1 MHPQG
6 CVVVGFVLGR
16 RADLSL
22 PSCIVSDDF
31 SLVVC
36 INMKTVYGEHL
47 ISGVVSVN

>member
-1 MHPQG
+1 M
-6 CVVVGFVLGR
+6 VGFVLGR